1 MPDTG
6 LLCDILWSDP
16 KSTDEKWVENERGVS
31 YTFNE
36 QVVADFCAKN
46 EIDLICRGHL
56 VVDAGYEFFADRKLI
71 TIFSAPNYC
80 GMFEND
86 GCLMKVAED
95 LTCSFSILK
104 PQRIPEYK
112 ICVLTADEVGLPSE
126 LKLLKSYMKPRPNKK
141 ELEKG
146 NATILAEEHLIS
158 IKTNKGA
165 QHLNTW
171 IKPDGTFESDDA
183 LNGFLTQAQ
192 AIIILSNVVDRI
204 TYQDIPK
211 FIIYAL

>member
-1 MPDTG
+1 MTVEEQFLNKAKFSKMVEKAVGDLKITYM
-6 LLCDILWSDP
+6 DAILYIC
-16 KSTDEKWVENERGVS
+16 EKN
-31 YTFNE
+31 
-36 QVVADFCAKN
+36 D
-46 EIDLICRGHL
+46 IDLICRGHL

-112 ICVLTADEVGLPSE
+112 LCFLSAEEAGPPHQH
-126 LKLLKSYMKPRPNKK
+126 KLLKNYMKPRPVKK

-146 NATILAEEHLIS
+146 NSSIYAEEH
-158 IKTNKGA
+158 
-165 QHLNTW
+165 
-171 IKPDGTFESDDA
+171 
-183 LNGFLTQAQ
+183 
-192 AIIILSNVVDRI
+192 
-204 TYQDIPK
+204 
-211 FIIYAL
+211 